1 MIAVTRCF
9 ISPED
14 LFPLIHSFEST
25 SSMHVIQHSILSK
38 AFYVLCICLS
48 FTVQAND
55 DSIGHLLDDVIE
67 GPHRTEENRGRD
79 RYRRP
84 RETLMF
90 FGLRENM
97 TVIEISPANGWYTE
111 IIAPIVR
118 KQGKFIGSPPM
129 LTADTPES
137 FKRRDTAYKTMV
149 ASDPLLYGG
158 ATILNFDLQ
167 NPVFGTAGSADMVLT
182 FRNVHN
188 WAKAG
193 TTDSMFQAFHTALK
207 KGGVLGVVEH
217 RARPGTS
224 FQRQIDSG
232 YMTEEYVI
240 EAATQA
246 GFKLAASSDIN
257 YNPKDT
263 TDHPGGVWNLP
274 PNLRGVAEKDKAK
287 YLAIGESDRMTL
299 KFVKQ

>member
-1 MIAVTRCF
+1 MSISLPTRRQMLCVLGALTLSLSASVYANNEYIA
-9 ISPED
+9 D
-14 LFPLIHSFEST
+14 
-25 SSMHVIQHSILSK
+25 
-38 AFYVLCICLS
+38 
-48 FTVQAND
+48 
-55 DSIGHLLDDVIE
+55 LLDEVIE
-67 GPHRTEENRGRD
+67 APHRSEENRARD
-79 RYRRP
+79 RYRHP
-84 RETLMF
+84 KETLLF

-97 TVIEISPANGWYTE
+97 AVVEISPATGWYTE
-111 IIAPIVR
+111 ILAPILKR
-118 KQGKFIGSPPM
+118 QGRFLASPPA
-129 LTADTPES
+129 LAADTPEPM
-137 FKRRDTAYKTMV
+137 KRRDAAYKAMV
-149 ASDPLLYGG
+149 AADPKLYGG
-158 ATILNFDLQ
+158 ATIVNFDLQ
-167 NPVFGTAGSADMVLT
+167 KPVFGAAGSADMVLT

-193 TTDSMFQAFHTALK
+193 TVDAMFQAFHTALK

-232 YMTEEYVI
+232 YMTEAYVI
-240 EAATQA
+240 ETAIRA
-246 GFKLAASSDIN
+246 GFKLVASSDIN

-299 KFVKQ
+299 KFIKQ

>member
-1 MIAVTRCF
+1 MQTRRQM
-9 ISPED
+9 
-14 LFPLIHSFEST
+14 LRLVGALTLTLST
-25 SSMHVIQHSILSK
+25 SAYASNEYI
-38 AFYVLCICLS
+38 A
-48 FTVQAND
+48 D
-55 DSIGHLLDDVIE
+55 LLDEVIDA
-67 GPHRTEENRGRD
+67 PHRSEENRARD
-79 RYRRP
+79 RYRHP
-84 RETLMF
+84 KETLLF

-97 TVIEISPANGWYTE
+97 TVVEISPATGWYTE
-111 IIAPIVR
+111 ILAPILKR
-118 KQGKFIGSPPM
+118 QGKFLASPPA
-129 LTADTPES
+129 LAADAPEPM
-137 FKRRDTAYKTMV
+137 KRRDAAYKAMV
-149 ASDPLLYGG
+149 AADPKLYGG
-158 ATILNFDLQ
+158 AAIANFDLQ
-167 NPVFGTAGSADMVLT
+167 KPVFGTAGSADMVLT

-193 TTDSMFQAFHTALK
+193 TADAMFQAFHTALK

-232 YMTEEYVI
+232 YMTEAYVI
-240 EAATQA
+240 ETATRA
-246 GFKLAASSDIN
+246 GFKLVASSDIN

-299 KFVKQ
+299 TFVKP

>member
-1 MIAVTRCF
+1 MPTRRQM
-9 ISPED
+9 
-14 LFPLIHSFEST
+14 LRLVGALTLTLST
-25 SSMHVIQHSILSK
+25 SAYASNEYI
-38 AFYVLCICLS
+38 A
-48 FTVQAND
+48 D
-55 DSIGHLLDDVIE
+55 LLDEVIDA
-67 GPHRTEENRGRD
+67 PHRSEENRARD
-79 RYRRP
+79 RYRHP
-84 RETLMF
+84 KETLLF

-97 TVIEISPANGWYTE
+97 TVVEISPATGWYTE
-111 IIAPIVR
+111 ILAPILKR
-118 KQGKFIGSPPM
+118 QGKFLASPPA
-129 LTADTPES
+129 LTADTPEPL
-137 FKRRDTAYKTMV
+137 KRRDAAYKAMV
-149 ASDPLLYGG
+149 AADAKLYGG
-158 ATILNFDLQ
+158 TTITNFDLQ
-167 NPVFGTAGSADMVLT
+167 KPVFGTAGNADMVLT

-193 TTDSMFQAFHTALK
+193 TADAMFQAFHTALK
-207 KGGVLGVVEH
+207 TGGVLGVVEH

-232 YMTEEYVI
+232 YMTEAYVI
-240 EAATQA
+240 ETATRA

-299 KFVKQ
+299 KFIKP